1 MIEVHFHCTARDHCA
16 RPPAGERGSG
26 ALPKHSVAQAT
37 YEEHQLRP
45 GDSGYEYDKR
55 VEFTVSNEPNE
66 WDDELEDVES
76 EIDEIDELLR
86 GL

>member
-1 MIEVHFHCTARDHCA
+1 M
-16 RPPAGERGSG
+16 
-26 ALPKHSVAQAT
+26 
-37 YEEHQLRP
+37 RP